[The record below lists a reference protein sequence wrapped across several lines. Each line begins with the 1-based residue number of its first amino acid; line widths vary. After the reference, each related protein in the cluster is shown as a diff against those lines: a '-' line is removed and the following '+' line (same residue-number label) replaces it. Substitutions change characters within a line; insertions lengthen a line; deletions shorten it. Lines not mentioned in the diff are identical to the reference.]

1 MTDGKAAWLAELAP
15 AHAPAAPGWWPLAP
29 GWWVVSALILISIAA
44 IAYWQTRP
52 SVSLRR
58 IALRDLER
66 LEELAS
72 DDQALAIAIENLLR
86 RYALARFGRAAV
98 AGLSDPEQQ
107 VFLLRVSGELPFE
120 AIAATL
126 AIPVGTAKT
135 RMRSALQKLR
145 QSLGVTTPIPR
156 SDR

>member
-1 MTDGKAAWLAELAP
+1 MSDGKAAWLAELAP

-29 GWWVVSALILISIAA
+29 GWWVVSALILISIA
-44 IAYWQTRP
+44 YWQTRP
-52 SVSLRR
+52 SVRLRR

-98 AGLSDPEQQ
+98 AGLSGERWVGFVVAHGGHAWAGTAGSD
-107 VFLLRVSGELPFE
+107 LLRAAWGSAVEADRGAWLSGARDFLK
-120 AIAATL
+120 AR
-126 AIPVGTAKT
+126 K
-135 RMRSALQKLR
+135 
-145 QSLGVTTPIPR
+145 
-156 SDR
+156 